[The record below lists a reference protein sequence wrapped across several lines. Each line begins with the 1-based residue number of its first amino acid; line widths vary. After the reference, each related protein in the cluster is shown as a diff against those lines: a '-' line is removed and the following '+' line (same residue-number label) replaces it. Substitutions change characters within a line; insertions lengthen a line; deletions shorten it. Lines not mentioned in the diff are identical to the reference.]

1 MNKEIEAFRN
11 EVLRWR
17 GTRRRGA
24 RPYTS
29 AMRAKALEL
38 TAGLRNRGLTM
49 EAATRQPRFL
59 GSDVVRMEEDIG
71 PHRPAGGQ
79 DCARHDG
86 GAFGADQVDG
96 AAGVAARIPG
106 GDVGLG
112 DGGGSAAGARVGP

>member
-1 MNKEIEAFRN
+1 MHKEIEAFRN

-49 EAATRQPRFL
+49 EAATRQL
-59 GSDVVRMEEDIG
+59 GFS
-71 PHRPAGGQ
+71 
-79 DCARHDG
+79 
-86 GAFGADQVDG
+86 
-96 AAGVAARIPG
+96 AATLYAWKKTSGRTGLLAVKIAPDTTAARLAPTRSTVQLVSPRG
-106 GDVGLG
+106 YRVETSDLATAVGLLRELG
-112 DGGGSAAGARVGP
+112 